1 MDPNNLGR
9 DEHNEDLVMDM
20 IRDNDADIGS
30 YLNDS
35 GEGMANPDP
44 HFYLDD
50 FDDVLDQPEGEAD
63 GSGSN
68 RDIICTSTTQSGAV
82 YSLSLSAD

>member
-44 HFYLDD
+44 HFDLDD
-50 FDDVLDQPEGEAD
+50 FDDD
-63 GSGSN
+63 
-68 RDIICTSTTQSGAV
+68 
-82 YSLSLSAD
+82 